1 MGIAGRWRDDVVEM
15 DVRGGL
21 DWPREND
28 VRLGDEAAGASRFHA
43 NSTRTGDF
51 ARVCR
56 THNRILKAY

>member
-43 NSTRTGDF
+43 NSDDTDRGF
-51 ARVCR
+51 RSRV
-56 THNRILKAY
+56 